1 MILNI
6 VTIVSNFIFI
16 ALFYQLFVD
25 LFDWSKM
32 IKMSPQNISKLKVF
46 ILLIS
51 IVGGYV
57 VSHFLFG
64 SDSVVS
70 INLLG
75 SPIKEILAEL

>member
-57 VSHFLFG
+57 VSNFLLE
-64 SDSVVS
+64 VIQLCQS
-70 INLLG
+70 IFWALQ
-75 SPIKEILAEL
+75 

>member
-51 IVGGYV
+51 IVGG
-57 VSHFLFG
+57 
-64 SDSVVS
+64 
-70 INLLG
+70 
-75 SPIKEILAEL
+75 

>member
-57 VSHFLFG
+57 VSHFLLEVIQL
-64 SDSVVS
+64 SQS
-70 INLLG
+70 IFWALQ
-75 SPIKEILAEL
+75 

>member
-57 VSHFLFG
+57 VSYFLLE
-64 SDSVVS
+64 VIQLCQS
-70 INLLG
+70 IFWALQ
-75 SPIKEILAEL
+75 

>member
-57 VSHFLFG
+57 VSHFLLE
-64 SDSVVS
+64 VIQLRQS
-70 INLLG
+70 IFWALQ
-75 SPIKEILAEL
+75 